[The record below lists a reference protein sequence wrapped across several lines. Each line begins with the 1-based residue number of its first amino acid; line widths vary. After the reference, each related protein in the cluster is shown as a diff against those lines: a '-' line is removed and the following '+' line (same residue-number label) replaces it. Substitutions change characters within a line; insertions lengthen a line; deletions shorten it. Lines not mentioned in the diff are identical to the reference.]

1 MKQTV
6 VMGASGRMGQEVI
19 GQLKSSLTLDF
30 HSGVAQEGGDYVA
43 APEKLNAGEIDLV
56 IDFSLPDGFEKI
68 LSFCV
73 ENRIPLVSGTT
84 GLSDMQFQSIA
95 TAGRTIP
102 VLWASNMSIGV
113 AFMNSMLTKYSAI
126 KHFEFG
132 IEELH
137 HSKKKDSPSGTALT
151 LKSSL
156 EQAIEKPVD
165 QVVALR
171 GGGIY
176 GIHKVWAMSPDETI
190 TLEHTALNRTVFAAG
205 AVRAAEWLVSQPA
218 GQYQLSDVL
227 GL

>member
-1 MKQTV
+1 MKKV
-6 VMGASGRMGQEVI
+6 AVMGASGRMGQEVI
-19 GQLKSSLTLDF
+19 GQLGASSVFEF
-30 HSGVAQEGGDYVA
+30 HSGVAQEGGDYVIS
-43 APEKLNAGEIDLV
+43 PEKLNAADIDLV
-56 IDFSLPDGFEKI
+56 IDFSLPEGFEKI

-73 ENRIPLVSGTT
+73 DNKVPLVSGTT
-84 GLSDMQFQSIA
+84 GLTDMQFQSVA
-95 TAGRTIP
+95 TAGRSIP

-113 AFMNSMLTKYSAI
+113 AFMNSMLKKYSAI

-151 LKSSL
+151 LKTSL
-156 EQAIEKPVD
+156 EEAIERPVD

-205 AVRAAEWLVSQPA
+205 AVKAAEWLVNQPA